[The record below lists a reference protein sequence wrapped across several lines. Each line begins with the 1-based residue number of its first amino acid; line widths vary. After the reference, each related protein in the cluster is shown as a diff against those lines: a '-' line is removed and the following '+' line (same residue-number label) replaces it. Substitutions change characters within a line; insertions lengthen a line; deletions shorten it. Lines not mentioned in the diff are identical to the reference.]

1 MNQLGPTLAQQP
13 VDGLFRTREMRLR
26 LMDARGE
33 LIGKMFAILLISL
46 AAAGCQSGAAGTSVR
61 YDNVRFMDVWATYTR
76 CLSTEDP
83 QSAARYS
90 MSLQE
95 MSERQTNQSP
105 LEDILPATFK
115 QIIAQPSSR
124 LAVDVHAMA
133 ASCSLHT
140 GTLALSTGE
149 HDLAKSQFTQ
159 ILNGYAQSEYS
170 YYAEQALARLAHP
183 ELSFQAFLK

>member
-1 MNQLGPTLAQQP
+1 MKSMILRKIIEGKT
-13 VDGLFRTREMRLR
+13 VGLF
-26 LMDARGE
+26 
-33 LIGKMFAILLISL
+33 LLCL
-46 AAAGCQSGAAGTSVR
+46 AAAGCQSGGAGTAAR
-61 YDNVRFMDVWATYTR
+61 YDNVRFMDVWSTYNR
-76 CLSTEDP
+76 CLSTDDP

-90 MSLQE
+90 VSLQE

-105 LEDILPATFK
+105 LGNILPATLK
-115 QIIAQPSSR
+115 HVIAQPSSR

-140 GTLALSTGE
+140 GTLALSIGE

-159 ILNGYAQSEYS
+159 ILNGYAQSDYS

-183 ELSFQAFLK
+183 ALSFQAFLK